1 MKVRAKERGVYQ
13 TLREAGDVFE
23 VGDGETASWFEPI
36 EQSLEGQ
43 QDPPDND
50 PFDIRGLAD
59 ALPEEVQPEPQP
71 EPPPEVQPEPQPAAE
86 PQPDTDNKPRKTN
99 KPA

>member
-13 TLREAGDVFE
+13 TLREVGDVFE

-50 PFDIRGLAD
+50 PLGIQELTDV
-59 ALPEEVQPEPQP
+59 LPE
-71 EPPPEVQPEPQPAAE
+71 E

>member
-23 VGDGETASWFEPI
+23 VGDGETASWFEPVAQPMEAPLAPLDDDPLGI
-36 EQSLEGQ
+36 HALE
-43 QDPPDND
+43 
-50 PFDIRGLAD
+50 D
-59 ALPEEVQPEPQP
+59 APAEEPQPEPQP
-71 EPPPEVQPEPQPAAE
+71 DA
-86 PQPDTDNKPRKTN
+86 DNKPRKTN

>member
-23 VGDGETASWFEPI
+23 VGDGETASWFEPV
-36 EQSLEGQ
+36 EQPME
-43 QDPPDND
+43 DPPAPSDND
-50 PFDIRGLAD
+50 PLGIQ
-59 ALPEEVQPEPQP
+59 ALDTPPEEPQP
-71 EPPPEVQPEPQPAAE
+71 EPLEEAQPEEPQPE
-86 PQPDTDNKPRKTN
+86 TDNKPRKTN

>member
-36 EQSLEGQ
+36 EQPPEGKKA
-43 QDPPDND
+43 PPDND
-50 PFDIRGLAD
+50 PLGIQ
-59 ALPEEVQPEPQP
+59 ALDTPPEEPQPGPLEEAQPEEPQP
-71 EPPPEVQPEPQPAAE
+71 E
-86 PQPDTDNKPRKTN
+86 TDNKSRKTN

>member
-36 EQSLEGQ
+36 EQPPEGQ
-43 QDPPDND
+43 KAPPDND
-50 PFDIRGLAD
+50 PLGIHDLTD
-59 ALPEEVQPEPQP
+59 TPPEEPQSETTEEAP
-71 EPPPEVQPEPQPAAE
+71 LEE
-86 PQPDTDNKPRKTN
+86 PQPDADNKPRKTN